1 MTHIIQGIDIAP
13 LLKAQATFERFRLHL
28 DTDQEKAGAVQAFEF
43 CYELA
48 WKTMKRFLD
57 KKGIEVRSPRD
68 AFREAALN
76 KLIDDPK
83 KWFIFIEKRN
93 ITTHAYDEK
102 ILEDIVAIFSDF
114 SKALSD
120 FVGTIKNDLPN

>member
-1 MTHIIQGIDIAP
+1 MSHMIQGIDIAP
-13 LLKAQATFERFRLHL
+13 LLKAQATFERFCQNLN
-28 DTDQEKAGAVQAFEF
+28 TDQEKAGAIQAFAF

-57 KKGIEVRSPRD
+57 IKGIEVRSPRD

-76 KLIDDPK
+76 KLIENPK
-83 KWFIFIEKRN
+83 KWFVFIEKRN

-102 ILEDIVAIFSDF
+102 ILEDIVLIFPVF
-114 SKALSD
+114 SKELSAFIEVLTND
-120 FVGTIKNDLPN
+120 FQK

>member
-1 MTHIIQGIDIAP
+1 MSHIIQGIDIAP
-13 LLKAQATFERFRLHL
+13 LLKARATFERFCQNLN
-28 DTDQEKAGAVQAFEF
+28 TEQEKAGAVQAFEF

-48 WKTMKRFLD
+48 WKMMKRFLD

-76 KLIDDPK
+76 KLIKDPK
-83 KWFIFIEKRN
+83 PWFIFIEKRN

-102 ILEDIVAIFSDF
+102 ILEDIVMVFKDF
-114 SKALSD
+114 SKELSAFIEVLEND
-120 FVGTIKNDLPN
+120 FHA